1 MVTPTSGKATLA
13 LILGVVSII
22 GGGCLLLPA
31 VATVVVGHLATR
43 ETRTGQR
50 AGHGLA
56 VTALVLGYLCLAG
69 WLVVGAMVA
78 ISAIMPPPE

>member
-1 MVTPTSGKATLA
+1 MTPTSGKATLA

-31 VATVVVGHLATR
+31 VATVVVGHMATR

-69 WLVVGAMVA
+69 WAAFGTMMLIGA
-78 ISAIMPPPE
+78 ITPPPQ